1 MGTIELATVVQAVS
15 SVLAFIAAL
24 IAVWVT
30 YKAPAQAANLQREH
44 DAELERQRERYQILK
59 TLMEYR
65 GVDISAPE
73 PVAALNMIVIVF
85 QEERNVLDAW
95 HEFLCYTNGADNHT
109 NRSNAYMGIIVAMEK
124 CLGYSDQLT
133 VAAIDRGYYPRTT

>member
-1 MGTIELATVVQAVS
+1 
-15 SVLAFIAAL
+15 
-24 IAVWVT
+24 
-30 YKAPAQAANLQREH
+30 
-44 DAELERQRERYQILK
+44 
-59 TLMEYR
+59 MEYR

-109 NRSNAYMGIIVAMEK
+109 NRSNAYMGIIVAMAK
-124 CLGYSDQLT
+124 SLGYSDQLT
-133 VAAIDRGYYPRTT
+133 VTAIDRGYYPRTT